1 MKSSIINLYI
11 ENWLFGI
18 ELHKTVEKEVAEY
31 CESMVKIGSTSN
43 LYFSED
49 ETIYFDRLAIVKLLG
64 EVINGNLSPQA
75 LAYICDCFTLGDRI
89 EYQNGLIKD
98 AIFQIADPEIN
109 GGFNQT
115 VNYKTLSKD
124 CYLRLII

>member
-11 ENWLFGI
+11 ENGLSGI
-18 ELHKTVEKEVAEY
+18 ELHKTIEKEVAEY
-31 CESMVKIGSTSN
+31 CESMAKIGSTLN

-64 EVINGNLSPQA
+64 EVINGNLSPQV

-89 EYQNGLIKD
+89 EYQNELIKD
-98 AIFQIADPEIN
+98 VIFQIAGPEIN
-109 GGFNQT
+109 GGFKSDSELQEHLQKIVT
-115 VNYKTLSKD
+115 GD
-124 CYLRLII
+124 